1 MGSFESLIPSRHTL
15 NSPSRNCGLSGR
27 IGHTDF
33 PHEHLVHIIC
43 TPWAVCVTRGG
54 IHRQKKAKVN
64 PHINQFLL
72 TFAFNMTLQS
82 TLNSFSIIHILMHTC
97 GVGLGLVFFLT
108 LKSCF
113 VIFALRSTRTISG
126 SCYFLKFF
134 PDSQKKKKKKEKM
147 SAVVISFQ
155 QSVLPKPAIFRF
167 TITRRRLGRL

>member
-1 MGSFESLIPSRHTL
+1 MGSFESLIPSRQTL

-64 PHINQFLL
+64 AHINQFLL

-97 GVGLGLVFFLT
+97 GVGLGFFWL
-108 LKSCF
+108 LKA
-113 VIFALRSTRTISG
+113 VLL
-126 SCYFLKFF
+126 FLFYENNFRKLLLFEVLPWF
-134 PDSQKKKKKKEKM
+134 TEKKEKRKNVSCGDLF
-147 SAVVISFQ
+147 SAVCSAKTSHFQ
-155 QSVLPKPAIFRF
+155 IHHNTEEVRKAVGCLK
-167 TITRRRLGRL
+167 